1 MRKRQFVILINIKYY
16 FIKTGSSH
24 PSVWGC
30 VHAFWAAAWGGI
42 QLPKSGQQIFGL
54 MLTVFS
60 FLFSLILYFLFDFH
74 TFPSQFW
81 KQPFNFFSSDLAH
94 VLLITICFCQNNLL
108 NYNLFSISS
117 SLDFF
122 HLSYLILILLITI
135 WFIWDNFFFMISFSF
150 IFFTY

>member
-1 MRKRQFVILINIKYY
+1 MGVCPCFLGGGKRRD
-16 FIKTGSSH
+16 S
-24 PSVWGC
+24 
-30 VHAFWAAAWGGI
+30 AAKKWPTDI
-42 QLPKSGQQIFGL
+42 WFNVDCIF
-54 MLTVFS
+54 
-60 FLFSLILYFLFDFH
+60 FSLILYFLFDFH

-81 KQPFNFFSSDLAH
+81 KQSFNFFFSNLAH
-94 VLLITICFCQNNLL
+94 VFLITICFCQNNLL

-150 IFFTY
+150 IFLRIRFDLHSFDFFFTLKSF